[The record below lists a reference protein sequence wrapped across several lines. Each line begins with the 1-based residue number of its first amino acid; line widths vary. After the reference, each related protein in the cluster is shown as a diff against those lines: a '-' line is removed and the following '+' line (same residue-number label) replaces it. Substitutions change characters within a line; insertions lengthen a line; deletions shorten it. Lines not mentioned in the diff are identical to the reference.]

1 MGESQT
7 VRTGRWSVVIITM
20 VVMPSL
26 SSLSSSS
33 REVCLYHRQRSFC
46 YRRGRETQTQT
57 QRRRRQRQTE
67 RTFGCISLHSYGVR
81 AVWGRDAQRATR
93 RKTKARALESRTEK
107 FLSRLEREAE
117 DDLTAGR
124 RERERERGDLETK
137 LETLQSEIDGLY
149 EKTFSAGS
157 FKRLATITSAAEF
170 SQLGKADPKL
180 FAQVMEQLQE
190 SEAWKDLQE
199 RCHSMKLKQMRVT
212 ERLRELDEQ
221 ERIEKKS
228 LEKDLKL
235 EKEKEKEKGNE
246 EKKLNVSG
254 LSKPVN
260 IVLVCG

>member
-1 MGESQT
+1 MGSDRVSDCTHGQ
-7 VRTGRWSVVIITM
+7 VVIITM

-33 REVCLYHRQRSFC
+33 REVCLYRRQRSFC
-46 YRRGRETQTQT
+46 YRRGRGETQTQT
-57 QRRRRQRQTE
+57 QRRRRQRQRE

-137 LETLQSEIDGLY
+137 LEVLQSEIDGLY

-180 FAQVMEQLQE
+180 F
-190 SEAWKDLQE
+190 
-199 RCHSMKLKQMRVT
+199 
-212 ERLRELDEQ
+212 
-221 ERIEKKS
+221 
-228 LEKDLKL
+228 
-235 EKEKEKEKGNE
+235 
-246 EKKLNVSG
+246 
-254 LSKPVN
+254 
-260 IVLVCG
+260 